1 MRKEKFI
8 PEEYYHIYNRTIA
21 NYRVFNDNKNAT
33 KLLQGFLLANSTKS
47 SEAFKCL
54 RNNQPKATCDV
65 ALGWEKALETIKQ
78 GEKLVDLLCYA
89 IMPDHYHLLVKEKKG
104 NGVID
109 FVRKCDISISKYIN
123 KRNNRKGSLFDS
135 RFKSKH
141 VDSNEYLVHLS
152 AYIHLNPL
160 DVISG
165 REWREHKLNNW
176 SEIKN
181 SLFNYQWSSLK
192 LFFNNNDSVPAL
204 NNLISGQEI
213 ITDQFKNN
221 KEYEEF
227 LKDWSVPE
235 SVNNE
240 FD

>member
-1 MRKEKFI
+1 MRKEKFVQ
-8 PEEYYHIYNRTIA
+8 EEYYHIYNRTIA
-21 NYRVFNDNKNAT
+21 NYRIFNDEKSAA
-33 KLLQGFLLANSTKS
+33 KLSQGFLLANSTKS
-47 SEAFKCL
+47 SKAFKCL

-65 ALGWEKALETIKQ
+65 ALGWEKALETLKQ
-78 GEKLVDLLCYA
+78 GEKLVDLLCYV
-89 IMPDHYHLLVKEKKG
+89 IMPDHYHLLVKERKE
-104 NGVID
+104 NGIIN

-123 KRNNRKGSLFDS
+123 KKNNRKGPLFES
-135 RFKSKH
+135 RFKAKH

-152 AYIHLNPL
+152 AYIQLNPL

-181 SLFNYQWSSLK
+181 SLFDYQWSSLK
-192 LFFNNNDSVPAL
+192 SFFDNNDSAPAL
-204 NNLISGQEI
+204 NSLISGQEI

-240 FD
+240 LD